1 MRIVFLTAVTAAAL
15 AIGVLDVHAMGGG
28 GNLSPEAS
36 PYAILAPQT
45 VAPYAVPPP
54 PAEVAPYRAYREP
67 GRRRRRPERFPEGAP
82 Y

>member
-1 MRIVFLTAVTAAAL
+1 MRKVFLAAMTAAAL

-45 VAPYAVPPP
+45 VTPRFTLPPP
-54 PAEVAPYRAYREP
+54 EVRPDRAYREP
-67 GRRRRRPERFPEGAP
+67 RRRRWRSEPLPGGAP